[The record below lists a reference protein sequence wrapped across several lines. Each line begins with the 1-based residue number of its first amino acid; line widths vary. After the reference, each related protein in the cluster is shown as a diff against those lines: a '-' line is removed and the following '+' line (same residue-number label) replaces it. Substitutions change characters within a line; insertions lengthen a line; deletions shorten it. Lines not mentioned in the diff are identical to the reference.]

1 MSRIGDLL
9 TPNYESSPRIVRP
22 LSVNE
27 LLNPAPTRKRPP
39 LDIQL
44 PQPKRQCYTTPEV
57 VQPALSPHSPTIS
70 DASTISATNSEV
82 SQCPDSPDITAP
94 QDRFTSSRI
103 IGQKH
108 RDKEYELRGQ
118 LEEQVEKLLI
128 DKNLRIVELFIERL
142 RYGLSSKQLAYLR
155 VLLKKEVRENR
166 DQSYHRV
173 SEKSAAILG
182 AEYWSGAMA
191 LILLD
196 MISTRRNL
204 VDVPRESGKRRRKDT
219 LECAPEG
226 VFDQMMN
233 TAIGNLKSTM
243 NLSSEIVNELPEIS
257 KDQWCLIA
265 LEWVKE
271 AHEIWSNHEDS
282 SNPPKLKA
290 KELRFPPDS
299 DSVLIGNRAV
309 PYKGSNDKGDLKRC
323 TRCKKGKTAGKGHR
337 RGKCDD
343 GIDIASKIPYPNV
356 SLPSITM
363 NSPNVLSTVPAA
375 ACF

>member
-9 TPNYESSPRIVRP
+9 IDNCDSSPSILRP

-27 LLNPAPTRKRPP
+27 LLNPAPSRKRSADE
-39 LDIQL
+39 LHSVH
-44 PQPKRQCYTTPEV
+44 PKRLCV
-57 VQPALSPHSPTIS
+57 SISQPNHPASSSNSPTIS
-70 DASTISATNSEV
+70 ESSTTSETNSQV
-82 SQCPDSPDITAP
+82 SDDLDSTPHTTATP
-94 QDRFTSSRI
+94 HDRFTSSRV

-142 RYGLSSKQLAYLR
+142 KYGLTSKQLAYLR

-204 VDVPRESGKRRRKDT
+204 VDFPREFGKRRRKDA
-219 LECAPEG
+219 LECPPDG
-226 VFDQMMN
+226 VFDQMMS
-233 TAIGNLKSTM
+233 TAIDNLKSSM
-243 NLSSEIVNELPEIS
+243 NLSSEIINELPHIS
-257 KDQWCLIA
+257 KDQWCMVA
-265 LEWVKE
+265 LEWVRD
-271 AHEIWSNHEDS
+271 AHEAWSRHEDS
-282 SNPPKLKA
+282 SNPPKLKP
-290 KELRFPPDS
+290 KMQDFPPDS
-299 DSVLIGNRAV
+299 LSTSLLNSGNHRKDLHGKV
-309 PYKGSNDKGDLKRC
+309 DLKRC
-323 TRCKKGKTAGKGHR
+323 TRCKKGKTAGEGHR
-337 RGKCDD
+337 RGMCDD
-343 GIDIASKIPYPNV
+343 GMDIASKVPYPCAPFVV
-356 SLPSITM
+356 SLKTSH
-363 NSPNVLSTVPAA
+363 VAPAR
-375 ACF
+375 AC